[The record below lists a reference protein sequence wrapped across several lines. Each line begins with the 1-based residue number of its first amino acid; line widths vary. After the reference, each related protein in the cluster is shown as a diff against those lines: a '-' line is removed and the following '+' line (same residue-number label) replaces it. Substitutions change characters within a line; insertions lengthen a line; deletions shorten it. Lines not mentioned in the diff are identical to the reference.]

1 MNFHIMTLFP
11 DMVEQGLKTSIIGR
25 AEAKGLLS
33 IDAVNIRDYAFNKH
47 QSVDDYP
54 YGGGAGMLMQA
65 EPVFQCYEAV
75 CQKTKASKE
84 GKRPSLST
92 CLHRAGP
99 LTRKWRKNSRK
110 RMN

>member
-65 EPVFQCYEAV
+65 EPAV
-75 CQKTKASKE
+75 RRQRHQRKE
-84 GKRPSLST
+84 KDRGLST

-99 LTRKWRKNSRK
+99 LTRKWRKNSRT

>member
-47 QSVDDYP
+47 QSV
-54 YGGGAGMLMQA
+54 AAQ
-65 EPVFQCYEAV
+65 EC
-75 CQKTKASKE
+75 
-84 GKRPSLST
+84 
-92 CLHRAGP
+92 
-99 LTRKWRKNSRK
+99 
-110 RMN
+110 

>member
-1 MNFHIMTLFP
+1 MTLFP

-75 CQKTKASKE
+75 CQKTRHQRKE
-84 GKRPSLST
+84 KDRGLST